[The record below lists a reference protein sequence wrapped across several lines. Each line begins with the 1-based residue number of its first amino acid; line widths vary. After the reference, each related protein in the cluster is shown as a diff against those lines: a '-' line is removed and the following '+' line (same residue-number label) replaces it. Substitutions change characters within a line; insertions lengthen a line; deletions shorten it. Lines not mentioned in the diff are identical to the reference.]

1 MGDLNNS
8 LNTSAKVVNEC
19 LIVTLP
25 NYIADD
31 DIQIGINRIL
41 IRVCKSSIKGVILD
55 LSMISAL
62 DSYGFNILERAAKTI
77 SLMGVAVVW
86 VGLSPGI
93 VSSLLDLNLDLSHI
107 KAAVDLEQ
115 GISIILDVHD

>member
-1 MGDLNNS
+1 MGDLYNS
-8 LNTSAKVVNEC
+8 FNASTTVVNGC

-41 IRVCKSSIKGVILD
+41 IRIDKSSIKGVILD

-62 DSYGFNILERAAKTI
+62 DSYGFKTLERAAKTI
-77 SLMGVAVVW
+77 SLMGVTVVW

-93 VSSLLDLNLDLSHI
+93 VSSLLDLNVDVSHI
-107 KAAVDLEQ
+107 KAAIDLEH
-115 GISIILDVHD
+115 GISIILDVSN